1 MIGWPAARAWVT
13 PRPAGLQALGAA
25 VDGLG
30 QLGDADVM
38 EVGAGGSHE
47 ATVRRHQSCGTTS
60 ATKRST
66 WPATVF
72 GRWLA
77 WLRTWTSW
85 LRRRKPR
92 APALIRALECRRR
105 HRLGDHDWAVG
116 LRGQPRREELHRPSD
131 AFAAVMIIATGA
143 AAPPRRGAPS
153 AR

>member
-72 GRWLA
+72 FDLWLA
-77 WLRTWTSW
+77 GPWTWMAH
-85 LRRRKPR
+85 RRKPH
-92 APALIRALECRRR
+92 APALIPRWNAPGGIGWATT
-105 HRLGDHDWAVG
+105 LG
-116 LRGQPRREELHRPSD
+116 L
-131 AFAAVMIIATGA
+131 
-143 AAPPRRGAPS
+143 
-153 AR
+153 